1 MPINVNGYGAQ
12 FDQFVEFAE
21 AAIAAGKQKAI
32 ARVDTSE
39 LGGIVNR
46 TIKPGT
52 GDWVGIGVGRLG
64 SLKKANNT
72 TRDAF
77 KKAVADMF
85 GGETRIPAS
94 VLDAMKMSDYGKGKP
109 LTARRIM
116 AVRQAI
122 DDSKSQVD
130 STISALKTTVLK
142 NVYKPKNPGF
152 NEQLDKGLEAAMKLA
167 FTDNDL
173 LAMLKDQRVL
183 SSVLVSGN
191 GEARSVE
198 SVERKVAALKGNLDE
213 LRAAT
218 KGNRAMY
225 QAGLRE
231 LTRFGGKAFGR
242 GCIAAM
248 VSGAMAAKMDDI
260 RALKGSSTI
269 DDVHNAV
276 FQYHTTISAVVKE
289 SKVLDSFG
297 KVYGPEEIDGSRNFV
312 GALMLS
318 RLSNSVLRRMDGA
331 FKSQAA
337 GKVARLYT
345 DLSAGKIRFK
355 DADRKLV
362 DLTMVNMNRISN
374 TLNFFAI
381 TVAEL
386 LGEQSDGVAEYEGKR
401 DEDMGQLAAGI
412 YSDVQ
417 TIAKEEDAKMTDAER
432 NVFFIAE

>member
-1 MPINVNGYGAQ
+1 M
-12 FDQFVEFAE
+12 
-21 AAIAAGKQKAI
+21 
-32 ARVDTSE
+32 
-39 LGGIVNR
+39 
-46 TIKPGT
+46 
-52 GDWVGIGVGRLG
+52 
-64 SLKKANNT
+64 
-72 TRDAF
+72 
-77 KKAVADMF
+77 
-85 GGETRIPAS
+85 
-94 VLDAMKMSDYGKGKP
+94 LDAMKMSDYGKGKP
-109 LTARRIM
+109 LTARRIL

-122 DDSKSQVD
+122 DDAKSQIASMV
-130 STISALKTTVLK
+130 SELKTTVLK
-142 NVYKPKNPGF
+142 NVYKPKNPAF
-152 NEQLDKGLEAAMKLA
+152 NEQLDKGLGAAVKLA
-167 FTDNDL
+167 FADNDL
-173 LAMLKDQRVL
+173 LAMLKDPRVL
-183 SSVLVSGN
+183 SSVLVSGD

-231 LTRFGGKAFGR
+231 LTRFGGKTFGR

-269 DDVHNAV
+269 DDVHDAV

-318 RLSNSVLRRMDGA
+318 RLSNNVLRRMDGA
-331 FKSQAA
+331 LKSQAA
-337 GKVARLYT
+337 GKVARLYN
-345 DLSAGKIRFK
+345 DLSVGKIRFK

-374 TLNFFAI
+374 TLGFFAA

-386 LGEQSDGVAEYEGKR
+386 LGEKSDGVAEYEGAR
-401 DEDMGQLAAGI
+401 DEEMGQLAAGI
-412 YSDVQ
+412 YSDVEP
-417 TIAKEEDAKMTDAER
+417 IAREEDANLTDEQR
-432 NVFFIAE
+432 RLIFIPE